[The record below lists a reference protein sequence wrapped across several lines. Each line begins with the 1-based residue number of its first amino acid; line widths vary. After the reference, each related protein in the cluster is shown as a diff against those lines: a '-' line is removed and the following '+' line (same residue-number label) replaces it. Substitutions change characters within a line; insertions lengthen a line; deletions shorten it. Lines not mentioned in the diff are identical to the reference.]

1 MSREITDKV
10 RHAFVT
16 DKRDSCWE
24 SGLPDAGKK
33 EEEVNRNVAAK
44 PECLTD
50 NQVSEELLKLAK
62 AEFIQTYRR
71 RNHFRDLLL
80 VQAKISG
87 LKMWLFEMLIA
98 AICICIQETFRDP
111 YFMTFRKQLF
121 LLTCLVVSVPLLM
134 LPFLYRSIRYQ
145 MFEVECASVFSIRT
159 VLFSKFLVFFGGEVG
174 MTAALKGMPKREG
187 KKKID
192 ALLEQVSLADVRKKK
207 IVKLSGGMKR
217 RVGIAQALLNDPEVL
232 ILDEPTS
239 GLDPGERV
247 RFRNLLSEFARDRIV
262 VISTHIVS
270 DVEYIANQNA
280 IMKDGSIIE
289 NDTTENLVHLVDGKI
304 WECQIPSVEM
314 VKWERMLKIISLR
327 NEADGNTSIRY
338 LADHAETPD
347 SVLAVPRLEDLY
359 LWLFRQ
365 EGERHA

>member
-10 RHAFVT
+10 RHAFVA
-16 DKRDSCWE
+16 DKRDSCRE

-80 VQAKISG
+80 AQAKISG

-98 AICICIQETFRDP
+98 AICICIQETFRNP

-121 LLTCLVVSVPLLM
+121 LLTGLVVSVPLLM

-159 VLFSKFLVFFGGEVG
+159 VFFSKFLVFFGGEVG
-174 MTAALKGMPKREG
+174 MTAALTGFLRWKGNFSWTEIAVCVLIPVLFANDG
-187 KKKID
+187 VL
-192 ALLEQVSLADVRKKK
+192 ALLKRAKLEKICRDMLAFGGILLAAVSL
-207 IVKLSGGMKR
+207 I
-217 RVGIAQALLNDPEVL
+217 
-232 ILDEPTS
+232 
-239 GLDPGERV
+239 
-247 RFRNLLSEFARDRIV
+247 LLSEQAGIV
-262 VISTHIVS
+262 KTGHFPTALAVGVAVLLGGYGIF
-270 DVEYIANQNA
+270 EGA
-280 IMKDGSIIE
+280 G
-289 NDTTENLVHLVDGKI
+289 L
-304 WECQIPSVEM
+304 
-314 VKWERMLKIISLR
+314 LR
-327 NEADGNTSIRY
+327 T
-338 LADHAETPD
+338 AET
-347 SVLAVPRLEDLY
+347 
-359 LWLFRQ
+359 
-365 EGERHA
+365 

>member
-1 MSREITDKV
+1 MSREMTDKV

-16 DKRDSCWE
+16 DKRDSCRE

-174 MTAALKGMPKREG
+174 MTAALTGFLRWKGNFSWTE
-187 KKKID
+187 
-192 ALLEQVSLADVRKKK
+192 
-207 IVKLSGGMKR
+207 
-217 RVGIAQALLNDPEVL
+217 IAVCVL
-232 ILDEPTS
+232 IP
-239 GLDPGERV
+239 V
-247 RFRNLLSEFARDRIV
+247 LLV
-262 VISTHIVS
+262 
-270 DVEYIANQNA
+270 N
-280 IMKDGSIIE
+280 DGV
-289 NDTTENLVHLVDGKI
+289 LVL
-304 WECQIPSVEM
+304 
-314 VKWERMLKIISLR
+314 LKR
-327 NEADGNTSIRY
+327 AK
-338 LADHAETPD
+338 P
-347 SVLAVPRLEDLY
+347 
-359 LWLFRQ
+359 
-365 EGERHA
+365 